1 MMTRSGSIE
10 TTDSMSSELMP
21 VEITGRSE
29 TQSGYSTK
37 LVGSVTAIGRESHR
51 IRICRAELERA
62 IIRSGFSSSTSV
74 SPSDSCI

>member
-21 VEITGRSE
+21 VEMTGRSD

-51 IRICRAELERA
+51 IRICRAELERTT
-62 IIRSGFSSSTSV
+62 IRSGFSSSTSV